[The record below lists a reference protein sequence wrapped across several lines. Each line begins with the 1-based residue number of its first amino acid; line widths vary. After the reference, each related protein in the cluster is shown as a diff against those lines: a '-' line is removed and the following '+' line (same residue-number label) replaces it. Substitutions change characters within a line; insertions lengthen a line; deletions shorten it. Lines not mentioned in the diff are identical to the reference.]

1 MYEEP
6 KKISKRDRVVFG
18 VVVPV
23 IKRTIRDIL
32 VNTIDQLMYAN
43 CGPRSYYRD
52 PRIPRYEHRYDYKS
66 YAEWRRENDI

>member
-6 KKISKRDRVVFG
+6 KKISKRDLVVFG
-18 VVVPV
+18 IVLPV

-32 VNTIDQLMYAN
+32 VNTIDQIMYAN

-52 PRIPRYEHRYDYKS
+52 PRIQCKS
-66 YAEWRRENDI
+66 YSEWRRENDI